1 MKCLYYQKCINFLFS
16 FLKSKSPDCL
26 ALYKT
31 NSEDS
36 VDYSNFS
43 VTGYSPLIWNDSV
56 THVHGHAV

>member
-1 MKCLYYQKCINFLFS
+1 MKCLYYQKYINFLVS
-16 FLKSKSPDCL
+16 FLKPKSDFL